1 MTSVPSPPKPPDID
15 LDPSVSLDDVL
26 RKLLDAKPV
35 HRKASEP
42 KPEAPGKPP
51 SE

>member
-1 MTSVPSPPKPPDID
+1 MPSSPPPPAID

-26 RKLLDAKPV
+26 RKLLAAKPV
-35 HRKASEP
+35 HRNAPEP
-42 KPEAPGKPP
+42 KHEAPEEPQ